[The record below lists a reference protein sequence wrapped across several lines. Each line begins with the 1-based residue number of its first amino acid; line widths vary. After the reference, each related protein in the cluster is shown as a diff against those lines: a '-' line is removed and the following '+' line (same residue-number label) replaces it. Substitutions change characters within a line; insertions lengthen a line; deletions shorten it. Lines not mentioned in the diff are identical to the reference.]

1 MSTYLAS
8 GTFPDFFDYPE
19 FEVENENV
27 KSSKKER
34 RIFWDGGF
42 RSNTPLREL
51 IQAHTDYWRNRRTNK
66 KDGQDIPDLEV
77 YIADL
82 WPSELSQQPVS
93 FDLDFVEDRKW
104 DIIFGDRTDY
114 DEKVANVVSD
124 YVDLAKQLR
133 SLAKKKAPLTMK

>member
-1 MSTYLAS
+1 M
-8 GTFPDFFDYPE
+8 
-19 FEVENENV
+19 
-27 KSSKKER
+27 
-34 RIFWDGGF
+34 
-42 RSNTPLREL
+42 
-51 IQAHTDYWRNRRTNK
+51 
-66 KDGQDIPDLEV
+66 

-133 SLAKKKAPLTMK
+133 NLAKKKGA